1 MPTRKRSKNTIRNRK
16 TRRSMRTMRT
26 MRTMRPTRPMR
37 PLNSTKRLSIPLGY
51 FGSIQINRRSDNNG
65 FDFIFDL
72 VKKIRGGAKL
82 MESSE
87 SIQLVN
93 DVMNYATQSIVR
105 NIQEKLNNSNISK
118 DRNSFFITKYLPTG
132 EGPKEYMLT
141 SKTTNNGDTFIHF
154 KDFQKQS
161 EYPIHISMFMESTDL
176 DFLLQSTNR
185 GHDTRYH
192 ITEEKDPSNKQHFN
206 LKWHIELDTNNNNFY
221 LRCELLNPKRND
233 STDQYIALE
242 IIQYI
247 NEALNSPENRISAV
261 NINRDDMDKNDSKYR
276 IILKKKYNV
285 DSVSQLIGDTS
296 TQHTMHERH
305 MNKILNAGGNYSKLP
320 GFNEAVETATVK
332 YKTIIEWL
340 IKESKADPDVKK
352 YNEKESQKDTLKES
366 LNKVSF
372 TENQQEHF
380 FKILNQKQAELE
392 AEELILADLQADL
405 QAELAKLEKLQ
416 PNEKDGGGKDGSG
429 SDDSW
434 GTPLSVIPIIK
445 TNEMT
450 LEDKIAILRQKIL
463 ESGEKISKLKQD
475 IFNIIKLNTEMQV
488 DALKK
493 FKQFNT
499 QNKSIKKKGK
509 N

>member
-16 TRRSMRTMRT
+16 TRRSMRTMRL
-26 MRTMRPTRPMR
+26 TRPMR

-93 DVMNYATQSIVR
+93 DVMSYATQSIVR

-141 SKTTNNGDTFIHF
+141 SKTTNNGDTFIQF

-161 EYPIHISMFMESTDL
+161 EYPIHISMFMESTDP

-192 ITEEKDPSNKQHFN
+192 ITEDKDPSNKQHFN
-206 LKWHIELDTNNNNFY
+206 LEWHIELDTNKNNFY

-233 STDQYIALE
+233 SIDQKIAKE

-261 NINRDDMDKNDSKYR
+261 NINRDDMYKNDSKYR
-276 IILKKKYNV
+276 IILEKHNV
-285 DSVSQLIGDTS
+285 KSVSELIGDTS
-296 TQHTMHERH
+296 TKHTMHERH
-305 MNKILNAGGNYSKLP
+305 MNKILNAGGLHSNLP
-320 GFNEAVETATVK
+320 RFNQAVETATAE
-332 YKTIIEWL
+332 YKAIIERL
-340 IKESKADPDVKK
+340 IQESKDDPDVKK
-352 YNEKESQKDTLKES
+352 YNEKKSQKDTLTEN

-372 TENQQEHF
+372 TENQQDHF
-380 FKILNQKQAELE
+380 FKILKDKQIELELEELKLAELE
-392 AEELILADLQADL
+392 AE
-405 QAELAKLEKLQ
+405 LEKLQ

-434 GTPLSVIPIIK
+434 EKAPLPVIPIIK

-450 LEDKIAILRQKIL
+450 LK
-463 ESGEKISKLKQD
+463 EKISKLEQEISESNKKILKLKQD
-475 IFNIIKLNTEMQV
+475 IFNIIELNTEMQG
-488 DALKK
+488 DALKL

-499 QNKSIKKKGK
+499 QPKDKAKSVKSSTKIKGK

>member
-16 TRRSMRTMRT
+16 TRRSMRTMILT
-26 MRTMRPTRPMR
+26 IPMR

-82 MESSE
+82 MESSD

-93 DVMNYATQSIVR
+93 DVMSYATQSIVR

-141 SKTTNNGDTFIHF
+141 SKTTNNGDTFIQF

-161 EYPIHISMFMESTDL
+161 EYPIHISMFMESTDPN
-176 DFLLQSTNR
+176 FLLQSTNN

-192 ITEEKDPSNKQHFN
+192 ITEDKDPSNKQHFN
-206 LKWHIELDTNNNNFY
+206 LEWHIELDTNKNNFY
-221 LRCELLNPKRND
+221 LRCELLNPKRNY
-233 STDQYIALE
+233 SIDQYIALE

-261 NINRDDMDKNDSKYR
+261 NINRDDMYKNDSKYM
-276 IILKKKYNV
+276 IILEKHNV
-285 DSVSQLIGDTS
+285 KSVSELIGDTS
-296 TQHTMHERH
+296 TKHTMHERH
-305 MNKILNAGGNYSKLP
+305 MNKILNAGGLHSNLP
-320 GFNEAVETATVK
+320 RFNQAVETATAE
-332 YKTIIEWL
+332 YKAIIERL
-340 IKESKADPDVKK
+340 IQESKDNPDVKK
-352 YNEKESQKDTLKES
+352 YNEKKSQKDTLTES

-372 TENQQEHF
+372 TENQQDHF
-380 FKILNQKQAELE
+380 FKILKDKQIELELEELKLAELE
-392 AEELILADLQADL
+392 
-405 QAELAKLEKLQ
+405 AELAKLEKLQ
-416 PNEKDGGGKDGSG
+416 PNEKDGGGKDD
-429 SDDSW
+429 SDDDW
-434 GTPLSVIPIIK
+434 MDAPLPEITLK

-450 LEDKIAILRQKIL
+450 LK
-463 ESGEKISKLKQD
+463 EKISKLEQEISESNKKILKLKQD
-475 IFNIIKLNTEMQV
+475 IFNIIELNTEMQD
-488 DALKK
+488 DALKL

-499 QNKSIKKKGK
+499 QPKNKAKSVKSSTKIKGK